1 MQVVVI
7 DPSPM
12 FCEGMARSLVPGGY
26 AILACASDAATGL
39 PQAHALQPHVIILGP
54 HLYEDRSLALCRELT
69 RQLPLSKVIVITE
82 QADDALF
89 QADAAYSGA
98 AACLPVEVSGQACL
112 CAIEAISAG
121 YVLFPHDIL
130 SQAFQPPVLT
140 ERERAVLRLLAEGK
154 GNREVAAILK
164 LARSTVRNP
173 SQRILKKLG
182 VHSRAEAVR
191 RARRRGWI

>member
-1 MQVVVI
+1 
-7 DPSPM
+7 
-12 FCEGMARSLVPGGY
+12 
-26 AILACASDAATGL
+26 
-39 PQAHALQPHVIILGP
+39 
-54 HLYEDRSLALCRELT
+54 
-69 RQLPLSKVIVITE
+69 
-82 QADDALF
+82 
-89 QADAAYSGA
+89 
-98 AACLPVEVSGQACL
+98 
-112 CAIEAISAG
+112 
-121 YVLFPHDIL
+121 
-130 SQAFQPPVLT
+130 VLT